1 MLKGF
6 SHIFKFTFIQGL
18 KQKSFV
24 LITAIVAIVLFGGIL
39 GIDLYLGFSDD
50 KKEEKNVIEKIY
62 FTNETPL
69 DINHE
74 MFPDNIQMK
83 SSNDKLNS
91 NDVEIVFSES
101 EDNYELRCKLEKN
114 TNVTEDEAEAVA
126 ESLTPIIRYSIYE
139 SEGIDDSHKLL
150 LESNVSINTR
160 KINENTESIKEK
172 IVKTL
177 APVLTCIVMFVMVM
191 LYGSSVSKVMISEKN
206 SKLMETMLV
215 SVRPYALAFGKIAA
229 ITCVAICQFFFW
241 VLCLLGGYVLGNII
255 NNEVN
260 PKYISQIEQILKIVS
275 NNGADFNPVVVIMSI
290 LTLCLGFLMYCV
302 IAGMFSAGVKK
313 VEELS
318 AAVTLFQIPVFAAY
332 FLAVGAELNYNET
345 LLSFARIFPLSAAY
359 IIPADIL
366 SGSATVIEGVFSIL
380 SMLLVIVVGIIT
392 TGKIYKRKVF

>member
-18 KQKSFV
+18 KQKFFV

-241 VLCLLGGYVLGNII
+241 VICLLGGYVLGNII

-380 SMLLVIVVGIIT
+380 SMLLVIVVGIII